1 MRDNKAFA
9 SLSSGLLARKG
20 QARPAMRP
28 QGFTQG
34 MSAQDDLGW
43 NDMGH
48 DVPRIVTPR
57 LPASLAGPVAA
68 PVLVDTSGT
77 LPEVLR
83 QQDEIAREFAAP
95 VEAEPAVAEA
105 VVAEVVVAEPV
116 ARVAPVEVIAPI
128 DVAPVVAEP
137 VAAPKPV
144 RAPRAH
150 RAAKP
155 KTPVAAPREAGRK
168 AAFTLRLAT
177 ERHLLLRLACA
188 VQNRSA
194 QQIVTEALD
203 RLLADLPD
211 VARLAASLPHKD

>member
-105 VVAEVVVAEPV
+105 VVAEPV

-144 RAPRAH
+144 RASRVR

-155 KTPVAAPREAGRK
+155 KAPVAAPREAGRK